1 MKEIT
6 KKFLESGIV
15 DNTVAK
21 MLERWGMLTPE
32 ELALATEPK
41 AVIKETLENF
51 IEELELLNQPEAI
64 ERKETQLDPLI
75 EEVYDPT
82 KGH

>member
-1 MKEIT
+1 MREIT
-6 KKFLESGIV
+6 KKFIESGIV
-15 DNTVAK
+15 DKTIAK
-21 MLERWGMLTPE
+21 MMERWGMLTPGELE
-32 ELALATEPK
+32 EATKPK
-41 AVIKETLENF
+41 AVIAETLESF

-75 EEVYDPT
+75 EKVYDPS

>member
-1 MKEIT
+1 MREIT

-15 DNTVAK
+15 DKTTAK

-32 ELALATEPK
+32 ELEEAKKPE
-41 AVIKETLENF
+41 AVIKETLDNF

-64 ERKETQLDPLI
+64 ERKETQLDPLD
-75 EEVYDPT
+75 ERVFDPT